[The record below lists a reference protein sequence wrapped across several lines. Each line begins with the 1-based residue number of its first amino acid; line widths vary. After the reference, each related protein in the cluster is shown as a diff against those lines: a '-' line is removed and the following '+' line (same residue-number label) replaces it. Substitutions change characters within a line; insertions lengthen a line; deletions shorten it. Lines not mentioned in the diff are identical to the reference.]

1 MTRTTVLYPKRYRTV
16 LGQRMAYVEV
26 GQGDPLIFLH
36 GNATSSYLWRNI
48 LPYMQ
53 NLGRCIAPDLI
64 GMGDSDKLPYSGPGS
79 YSFFEQSRYL
89 DALLADLGVMENV
102 TFVGIDWG
110 GALGFHW
117 ANRHRDAV
125 RGLAYMEALVQPLT
139 WEQWPDLPRPFFQ
152 QMRTPM
158 GEQMILEENFF
169 VEKVLPEMTV
179 LTHRF
184 TDEEMAEYRR
194 PFLEPGEGR
203 RPMLTLLRSLP
214 MNGEPADV
222 AVTVQ
227 SYSEWLSKSPV
238 PKLFINGE
246 PGGNLTGSQREY
258 CRTWPDQ
265 TEVTVSSIHELPEDA
280 PDQIGQALVQWYQSI

>member
-1 MTRTTVLYPKRYRTV
+1 M
-16 LGQRMAYVEV
+16 
-26 GQGDPLIFLH
+26 
-36 GNATSSYLWRNI
+36 
-48 LPYMQ
+48 
-53 NLGRCIAPDLI
+53 
-64 GMGDSDKLPYSGPGS
+64 
-79 YSFFEQSRYL
+79 
-89 DALLADLGVMENV
+89 
-102 TFVGIDWG
+102 GIDWG

-125 RGLAYMEALVQPLT
+125 KGLAYMEALVQPLT

-152 QMRTPM
+152 QMRTPV

-227 SYSEWLSKSPV
+227 SYSEWLSQSPV
-238 PKLFINGE
+238 PKLFINGYI
-246 PGGNLTGSQREY
+246 T
-258 CRTWPDQ
+258 
-265 TEVTVSSIHELPEDA
+265 
-280 PDQIGQALVQWYQSI
+280 